1 MHRRRIP
8 TAHTFARTRSR
19 FRRILRGGPSR
30 AHGES
35 HDHTQA
41 APKIPRSHSH
51 PRAALIRTS
60 SRWPPARRER
70 LDLTSS
76 LGPPAR
82 LTPDFTSA
90 ECKAFL
96 PLESIPAISSSCA
109 ARFLQFGYTATLII
123 GGVSLTSPSLIP
135 AHIDAHA
142 RGSISGEIVTPT
154 KGRPAPQDEVLDHSG
169 LTLAPRSDF
178 FVDPALHVRPARRF
192 VFLRDRG
199 GLGSL
204 TCRAGLHG
212 PLSPT
217 YPALR

>member
-19 FRRILRGGPSR
+19 PRRILCGGPSR

-35 HDHTQA
+35 HDHTQVA
-41 APKIPRSHSH
+41 QKIPRSHSH
-51 PRAALIRTS
+51 LRDAPIRTS

-76 LGPPAR
+76 LGPPTR

-123 GGVSLTSPSLIP
+123 GGVSLTSPSVLLTWKVLFFEQDCQTGQDCRVRNRFVLRNRSSLPVWLRQSGRAVIH

-142 RGSISGEIVTPT
+142 WGFIVGNIVTPT
-154 KGRPAPQDEVLDHSG
+154 RGRPA
-169 LTLAPRSDF
+169 RSL
-178 FVDPALHVRPARRF
+178 PGPI
-192 VFLRDRG
+192 
-199 GLGSL
+199 SL
-204 TCRAGLHG
+204 
-212 PLSPT
+212 
-217 YPALR
+217 